1 MMSDNVWNAER
12 LLRTS
17 GSYWEACTLH
27 TGVSL
32 EVFTRLGDERLTAA
46 DLAAKMGADVRGI
59 TLLLNALT
67 AMGLLLKE
75 DTYYANTLEGKVLL
89 IKGSPRYCG
98 ALILHHALLINYW
111 SQLPQAVTSGQPV
124 KTVPYKDDDERDTF
138 LMGMFNLAM
147 ASASPIAELI
157 DLSGRHHLLDLG
169 GGPGTYAIHFCI
181 ANPELKASIFDF
193 PESRSCALRTVKQ
206 FNLEERIEFIGGNY
220 LEEEIEGSYDV
231 AWLSHILH
239 AEGEQDCEQIIR
251 KTKSVME
258 LGGLLLVHDFLLDDS
273 EATPLFPALFGL
285 NMLINTPQGRSY
297 SGAQIQDMLCKA
309 GLHDVKRLPFR
320 GPNDAGIICG
330 TV

>member
-1 MMSDNVWNAER
+1 MNKEIWNAER
-12 LLRTS
+12 LLRAS

-32 EVFTRLGDERLTAA
+32 EVFTHLGDERLTAG
-46 DLAAKMGADVRGI
+46 DLAAKIGASRRGL

-67 AMGLLLKE
+67 AMGLLVKE
-75 DTYYANTLEGKVLL
+75 GKHYTNTDESKVLL
-89 IKGSPRYCG
+89 IKDSPRYCG
-98 ALILHHALLINYW
+98 SLISHHAVLINYW
-111 SQLPQAVTSGQPV
+111 SQLTQAVTSGRPV
-124 KTVPYKDDDERDTF
+124 KTVPYKDEDERETF

-147 ASASPIAELI
+147 ATAPQIAELI

-181 ANPELKASIFDF
+181 ANPELRAAIFDF

-206 FNLEERIEFIGGNY
+206 FHLEERIDFVAGNY
-220 LEEEIEGSYDV
+220 IEEEIGGSYDV

-239 AEGEQDCEQIIR
+239 ADGESDCREIIK
-251 KTKSVME
+251 KTKAVME
-258 LGGLLLVHDFLLDDS
+258 PGGLIMVHDFILEDTEDR
-273 EATPLFPALFGL
+273 PLFPALFAL
-285 NMLINTPQGRSY
+285 NMLINTPQGQSY
-297 SGAQIQDMLCKA
+297 SEAQIKDMFCKA
-309 GLHDVKRLPFR
+309 GLKDVKRIPFR

>member
-1 MMSDNVWNAER
+1 MNKEIWNAER

-32 EVFTRLGDERLTAA
+32 EVFTHLGDQQLTAKDFA
-46 DLAAKMGADVRGI
+46 VKIGASERGV

-67 AMGLLLKE
+67 AMGLLVKQ
-75 DTYYANTLEGKVLL
+75 DSSYRNTAEGKVLL
-89 IKGSPRYCG
+89 IKDSPRYCG
-98 ALILHHALLINYW
+98 SLILHHTVLINYW

-124 KTVPYKDDDERDTF
+124 KTVPYKDKDERETF

-147 ASASPIAELI
+147 ASAPRIAEVI
-157 DLSGRHHLLDLG
+157 DLSVRQYLLDLG

-181 ANPELKASIFDF
+181 ANPELKAAIFDF
-193 PESRSCALRTVKQ
+193 PESRSCALRIVKQ
-206 FNLEERIEFIGGNY
+206 FNLEDRIDFMAGNY
-220 LEEEIEGSYDV
+220 LEEEIRGSYDV

-239 AEGEQDCEQIIR
+239 AEGENNCKKIIQ
-251 KTKSVME
+251 KTMSVME
-258 LGGLLLVHDFLLDDS
+258 PGGLILVHDFILDNTQDN
-273 EATPLFPALFGL
+273 PLFPALFGL
-285 NMLINTPQGRSY
+285 NMLINTPQGQSY
-297 SGAQIQDMLCKA
+297 SEAQIKDMLCNA
-309 GLHDVKRLPFR
+309 GLKDVKRISFR

>member
-1 MMSDNVWNAER
+1 MMNKETWNAER
-12 LLRTS
+12 LLRTG

-27 TGVSL
+27 TGVRL
-32 EVFTRLGDERLTAA
+32 EVFSHLGDERLTAA
-46 DLAAKMGADVRGI
+46 DLAEKMGADVRGI
-59 TLLLNALT
+59 IVLLNALT

-75 DTYYANTLEGKVLL
+75 DIYYANTAEGKVLL

-98 ALILHHALLINYW
+98 ALISHHAVLINYW
-111 SQLPQAVTSGQPV
+111 SQLTQVVTHGQPV

-147 ASASPIAELI
+147 ASAPDIAKLI
-157 DLSGRHHLLDLG
+157 DLRGKRHLLDLG
-169 GGPGTYAIHFCI
+169 GGPGTYAIHFCM
-181 ANPELKASIFDF
+181 ANPELRAAIFDL

-220 LEEEIEGSYDV
+220 LEEEIGGSYDV

-239 AEGEQDCEQIIR
+239 AEGENDCEKIIR

-258 LGGLLLVHDFLLDDS
+258 PGGLLLVQDFLLDDN
-273 EATPLFPALFGL
+273 EATPLFPALFAL
-285 NMLINTPQGRSY
+285 NMLINTPEGRSY
-297 SGAQIQDMLCKA
+297 SGAQIKDMLCKA
-309 GLHDVKRLPFR
+309 GLHDVKRIPFR